1 MQEPQ
6 KKDSLASKIVKQV
19 IAIGFGAL
27 FLWLAFRNADL
38 AQIWSYART
47 VEPVYLVLLAV
58 SCISSH
64 LCRAWRWN
72 IFLTPLTSRKISLFN
87 SFTAIFMCYA
97 VNLVIPRGGEVVRI
111 VSISKSEGLPWGGVL
126 PTMLIDRLLDI
137 AILCLIFAVTIPVL
151 PDIILAKWPALRA
164 GGILMAIGSVG
175 ILVLLPKLSNL
186 MHYFLSL
193 SFVKKNLPEKILLA
207 AEKLAEQFQEG
218 TKSLSN
224 PSTYP
229 AVLLSTIVMWGLYFL
244 NQWFLLAG
252 FHLLDKISMLQ
263 QWIIFTVSS
272 VGVLIPSPGGI
283 GSFHYF
289 VSQSMILTSGINNDL
304 ALAFATVMHLMTF
317 LIVPCITALI
327 CGLIQANQAPRS
339 PAPPPET
346 VVPKVP
352 T

>member
-1 MQEPQ
+1 LQEPQ

-27 FLWLAFRNADL
+27 FLWLAFRNANL

-47 VEPVYLVLLAV
+47 VEPLYLVLLCV

-64 LCRAWRWN
+64 LCRAWRWT
-72 IFLTPLTSRKISLFN
+72 IFLSPLSSRKISLFN
-87 SFTAIFMCYA
+87 SFAAIFVCYA
-97 VNLVIPRGGEVVRI
+97 VNLVIPRGGEVARI

-126 PTMLIDRLLDI
+126 PTMLIDRLLDV
-137 AILCLIFAVTIPVL
+137 AILCLIFAITIPVL
-151 PDIILAKWPALRA
+151 PATIHEQWPALRM
-164 GGILMAIGSVG
+164 GGILMAVGSVG

-186 MHYFLSL
+186 IRYFVSL
-193 SFVKKNLPEKILLA
+193 PSVKKLLPEKILLA

-218 TKSLSN
+218 TKSLSTL
-224 PSTYP
+224 STYP
-229 AVLLSTIVMWGLYFL
+229 AVLLSTVVMWGFYFL
-244 NQWFLLAG
+244 NQWFLMSG
-252 FHLLDKISMLQ
+252 FHLTSKISLLQ

-272 VGVLIPSPGGI
+272 VGVLIPSPGSI
-283 GSFHYF
+283 GGFHWF
-289 VSQSMILTSGINNDL
+289 MSQSMILTAGTDKDL

-327 CGLIQANQAPRS
+327 CVLIQANQTPRS
-339 PAPPPET
+339 PAPPPEA